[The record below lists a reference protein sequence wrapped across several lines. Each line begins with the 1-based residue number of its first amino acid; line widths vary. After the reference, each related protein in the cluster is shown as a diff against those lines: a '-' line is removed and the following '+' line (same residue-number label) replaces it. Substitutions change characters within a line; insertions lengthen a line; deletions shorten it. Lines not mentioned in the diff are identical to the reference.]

1 MIVSWKVAISGGKK
15 VSSLEKRVPFY
26 VFFTDRMLAKK
37 ATFEM
42 KVEFLV
48 FK

>member
-1 MIVSWKVAISGGKK
+1 MIVCWKVAISGGKK
-15 VSSLEKRVPFY
+15 SEQLGKKVPFY